1 MPSGHSSQVSFF
13 WLVTPAGALRYT
25 LTHSVAQLCLTLSD
39 PMDCSPPGSSVH
51 EIIQAR
57 IQTGLPFPLP
67 GNLPNLGT
75 EPISP
80 ASPALEGRF
89 LYH

>member
-1 MPSGHSSQVSFF
+1 MPSGHSSQVSFI
-13 WLVTPAGALRYT
+13 WLVAPAGTLRYT
-25 LTHSVAQLCLTLSD
+25 VTPSVAQLCLTLSD
-39 PMDCSPPGSSVH
+39 PMDCSRLLCPWDYPGKN
-51 EIIQAR
+51 
-57 IQTGLPFPLP
+57 TFPLP

-80 ASPALEGRF
+80 VPPALAGRF